1 MIHHKVGSLRTFHD
15 LQYCDLPDTTY
26 SIVYSLCGCTTSIW
40 CHYYFVVVYFMVNG
54 GRFSHPVSKIMKLLS
69 ILVYVRPTSTA
80 TRLVLL
86 PLFFLFC
93 NSSLGKSGHF
103 QYFWSIFIFHLLGA
117 SAHNFCIQDVSTSYF
132 HWFSHPLFLYH
143 PRCYCRL
150 NEKILYHWV
159 SCPLGYQY
167 ETVSQMGEWYILLGY
182 LDWGQGY
189 ILFSWRSYHIQRF
202 LL

>member
-1 MIHHKVGSLRTFHD
+1 ML
-15 LQYCDLPDTTY
+15 DLPPRQPD
-26 SIVYSLCGCTTSIW
+26 LF
-40 CHYYFVVVYFMVNG
+40 YF
-54 GRFSHPVSKIMKLLS
+54 RS
-69 ILVYVRPTSTA
+69 
-80 TRLVLL
+80 
-86 PLFFLFC
+86 FFLFC

-143 PRCYCRL
+143 PRCYCHL
-150 NEKILYHWV
+150 NEKLLYHWV

-167 ETVSQMGEWYILLGY
+167 ETVSQMGEWYILLEY

-202 LL
+202 LLLTYYHSKCDVTMEWRSYNGNFDSQCT